1 MKNLMRKFWSDDAGF
16 VLSSELLFYFVIV
29 VLAAAYGFNY
39 LRLAL
44 VSEFAEAANNLI
56 NLDNSLS
63 IATITESNP
72 GPGGPF
78 ILGGMN
84 VTDNQGFFDP
94 NASPAAPIV
103 DISANGPTT
112 ACP

>member
-1 MKNLMRKFWSDDAGF
+1 MNLIRKFWSDDAGF

-29 VLAAAYGFNY
+29 VLGAAYGFQY
-39 LRLAL
+39 LRMAL

-63 IATITESNP
+63 FA
-72 GPGGPF
+72 GF
-78 ILGGMN
+78 
-84 VTDNQGFFDP
+84 TDAAPCVGVLNGYAAGDFQGVFDP
-94 NASPAAPIV
+94 NSNLPLVVPGS
-103 DISANGPTT
+103 ISANGAGS

>member
-1 MKNLMRKFWSDDAGF
+1 MKNLVRKFWSDDAGF

-44 VSEFAEAANNLI
+44 VSEFAEAANNLV
-56 NLDNSLS
+56 NLDNSLN
-63 IATITESNP
+63 IATITEANP

-78 ILGGMN
+78 ILNGYSSQ
-84 VTDNQGFFDP
+84 DFQGIFDP
-94 NASPAAPIV
+94 NATPGSLV
-103 DISANGPTT
+103 NISANGPTT

>member
-29 VLAAAYGFNY
+29 VLGAAYGFQY

-63 IATITESNP
+63 FAGITDPTNP
-72 GPGGPF
+72 CVG
-78 ILGGMN
+78 ILNGYN
-84 VTDNQGFFDP
+84 VLDFQGVFDP
-94 NASPAAPIV
+94 NSLIGAPVI
-103 DISANGPTT
+103 ISANPAGA